1 MVQRLLG
8 HDFGAGIGHGS
19 AGLSWNNALELLFN
33 KSDFKTVLFTSHS
46 KEDSARDYAALSR
59 RQDCRFLTHP
69 AVNPFMSLKKDV
81 ALTDLKYIINR
92 YTIYPTA

>member
-1 MVQRLLG
+1 M
-8 HDFGAGIGHGS
+8 
-19 AGLSWNNALELLFN
+19 
-33 KSDFKTVLFTSHS
+33 LFTSHS
-46 KEDSARDYAALSR
+46 KEDSARDYSALSR

-92 YTIYPTA
+92 YVAF